1 MIDLHMHTVF
11 SDGQITDVST
21 VVNNCKVFSIT
32 DHNSIQACK
41 YFADK
46 VMDTRLIVGCEVTVD
61 RAPDYLVYFPE
72 EGYSMEVEAAL
83 KKIRVSEEDVIKS
96 CYHKLG
102 YSDWEKDIRRAF
114 SQNQRVNNVRTRD
127 LAAIIHLYK
136 NDLVYDDGKFDFGDL
151 KIARKERWAYAENEG
166 NPIPEDYAFEIAKK
180 YNGVIV
186 LAHPIHT
193 AIKRC
198 PKDDTNARTVSQ
210 KLIALID
217 SYYSMGG
224 KTVEWEFFSDEH
236 IDKYGLS
243 MEEIAEIRKIVTDK
257 SETYGFSFTI
267 GSDSHNMDNYDK
279 AIAWLSEN
287 FEMIKNNMVD
297 WI

>member
-11 SDGQITDVST
+11 SDGQITDVSL
-21 VVNNCKVFSIT
+21 VANNCKVFSIT

-41 YFADK
+41 FFADK
-46 VMDTRLIVGCEVTVD
+46 VMDSKLIVGCEVTVD
-61 RAPDYLVYFPE
+61 RAPDYLVYFPDT
-72 EGYSMEVEAAL
+72 GYSTEIEAVL
-83 KKIRVSEEDVIKS
+83 EKIRVSEENVIKT
-96 CYHKLG
+96 CYYKLG
-102 YSDWEKDIRRAF
+102 YSDWERDIKRAF
-114 SQNQRVNNVRTRD
+114 PQNQKVNNARTRD

-136 NDLVYDDGKFDFGDL
+136 NGLEYDDGKFDFDDL
-151 KIARKERWAYAENEG
+151 KIARKERWAFAENEG
-166 NPIPEDYAFEIAKK
+166 NPIPEDYAFEIARK

-198 PKDDTNARTVSQ
+198 PKDNTNTTTVSQ

-217 SYYSMGG
+217 AYNSLGG

-243 MEEIAEIRKIVTDK
+243 TEEISDIRKIVTDK
-257 SETYGFSFTI
+257 AETYGLSFTI
-267 GSDSHNMDNYDK
+267 GSDSHTLDNYDK
-279 AIAWLSEN
+279 AIQWLSEN
-287 FEMIKNNMVD
+287 CEVIKSKMVD